1 MFSTEALATCHT
13 VKKLGSTGA
22 LVGNQATVHR
32 HGSCQHEDRNE
43 VELTDLLNDFR
54 KSMLFC
60 LVHENVLASL
70 IVMESIL
77 PSQDLRN
84 RRSRQDSKVE
94 AQFRE
99 VVGP

>member
-1 MFSTEALATCHT
+1 M
-13 VKKLGSTGA
+13 
-22 LVGNQATVHR
+22 HR

-84 RRSRQDSKVE
+84 RESRQDSKVE